1 MVSLTTEPVN
11 ISGFFA
17 FKHSPR
23 TSWTVIKMQ
32 YQRFVC
38 QFYWFYLPVIKSHS
52 TFLCWPILLIVPL
65 FDIHI
70 RSSNLHVFQIYS
82 INAFMLFA
90 DCHSFG
96 DQTNRHK
103 RLTSQKPDL
112 KSKAIAFYWIM
123 NFIDVYIAFL
133 QPINFVTAYFCKC
146 WAWSHL
152 CFIQRNNT
160 FYDQLNG

>member
-1 MVSLTTEPVN
+1 MHYL
-11 ISGFFA
+11 ISCNTVFIHWLVWLRSRLIFLVFFA

-52 TFLCWPILLIVPL
+52 TFLCWPVLLIVPL

-70 RSSNLHVFQIYS
+70 RSSNLRVFQIYW

-112 KSKAIAFYWIM
+112 RSKAIAFYWIM
-123 NFIDVYIAFL
+123 NFIDVYIAFYNRL
-133 QPINFVTAYFCKC
+133 I
-146 WAWSHL
+146 L
-152 CFIQRNNT
+152 
-160 FYDQLNG
+160 